1 VNSLALTEKQQEA
14 LWLRYGRQA
23 SINQIAAWLH
33 ISRRAVLSR
42 LRNARRRATKAGVEL
57 PEHIARP
64 VQNNQRLRTYPAS
77 QLAGESGGIG
87 IQLDEL

>member
-1 VNSLALTEKQQEA
+1 MNSLALTEKQQEA

-42 LRNARRRATKAGVEL
+42 LRNARRRATKAGMTF
-57 PEHIARP
+57 PERFASPNRIPRS
-64 VQNNQRLRTYPAS
+64 RMYPAS
-77 QLAGESGGIG
+77 QLSQQDGDRGMR
-87 IQLDEL
+87 LDEL